1 MKPPSPEAE
10 VLVVGASLAGLCA
23 AYAAA
28 RGGARTLLI
37 DAAPEIGARPNPAT
51 LLMEPLWRRT
61 GLPIPEEAIERE
73 LSGMR
78 VGGPAGDG
86 PLFRFRAVHLDRR
99 AFDRLFAGKA
109 MEAGARIESGV
120 QVSGVLPAGGVTVG
134 SGPIRARITIFA
146 DGAGS
151 AAREVMDTIRNPE
164 DVAFGIDQLLEAPG
178 IGESSYFEVRFGSFA
193 PGWRAQLNPL
203 GGDRASL
210 WTFARNISQGDLASY
225 AQRAREAFL
234 GASGA
239 RVLEERRG
247 VDPAFVV
254 PHRIAHDSV
263 MACGTAA
270 GQGGL
275 EYGARAGLLAGETAA
290 RAVKSGDVSLRALC
304 SYEKAWYRE
313 TRAELA
319 ALRWGMAALRKLFD
333 EDIDSLTGEF
343 SGTEFSEQ
351 DLVSLLRGDPR
362 SVLRKAGV
370 RRAGKV
376 LSGAARGLVRAG
388 IRR

>member
-1 MKPPSPEAE
+1 M
-10 VLVVGASLAGLCA
+10 LVVGASLAGLCA

-99 AFDRLFAGKA
+99 AFDRLFADKA

-120 QVSGVLPAGGVTVG
+120 QLNGVLPAGGVAVG
-134 SGPIRARITIFA
+134 SAPMRARIIIFA

-151 AAREVMDTIRNPE
+151 AAREVVDTIRNPE

-178 IGESSYFEVRFGSFA
+178 IGESPYFEVRFGSFA

-203 GGDRASL
+203 GGDRANL
-210 WTFARNISQGDLASY
+210 WTFARNIPQGDLASS

-234 GASGA
+234 KADGA

-247 VDPAFVV
+247 VDTAFVV
-254 PHRIAHDSV
+254 PHRIAHDGV
-263 MACGTAA
+263 MTCGTAA

-304 SYEKAWYRE
+304 FYEKSWYKE
-313 TRAELA
+313 TRAKLA
-319 ALRWGMAALRKLFD
+319 ALG
-333 EDIDSLTGEF
+333 
-343 SGTEFSEQ
+343 
-351 DLVSLLRGDPR
+351 
-362 SVLRKAGV
+362 
-370 RRAGKV
+370 
-376 LSGAARGLVRAG
+376 
-388 IRR
+388 